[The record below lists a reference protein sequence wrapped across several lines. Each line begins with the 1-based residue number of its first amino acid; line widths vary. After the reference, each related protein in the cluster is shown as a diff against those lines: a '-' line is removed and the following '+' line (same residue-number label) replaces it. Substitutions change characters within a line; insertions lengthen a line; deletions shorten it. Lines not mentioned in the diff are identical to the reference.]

1 MLMNRRALG
10 RLGLG
15 AALGALAI
23 AGCSPEAKEPLAA
36 SPGMKTTVLKAEGM
50 H

>member
-1 MLMNRRALG
+1 MLMNRRTLG

-15 AALGALAI
+15 GVLGALV
-23 AGCSPEAKEPLAA
+23 GCSPEAKEPLTA
-36 SPGMKTTVLKAEGM
+36 SPGMKTAVIKAEGM